1 MFIAG
6 SIWQP
11 PSSNPFG
18 TQVST
23 SGMTPSAALAS
34 ASTAIVHGVA
44 VKTEDSGAA
53 DSLTMKKNM
62 LLKQL
67 LKDENESVDSKVQPP
82 KEKKALSDRYIICIL
97 LESLPFKC
105 RNSTKV
111 QSESASL

>member
-23 SGMTPSAALAS
+23 SGMTASAALAS

-44 VKTEDSGAA
+44 VKTEDGAA
-53 DSLTMKKNM
+53 VDSLTMKKNM
-62 LLKQL
+62 LLQHL
-67 LKDENESVDSKVQPP
+67 LKDENDDSLDNKTQPP
-82 KEKKALSDRYIICIL
+82 KEKKALSDR
-97 LESLPFKC
+97 
-105 RNSTKV
+105 
-111 QSESASL
+111 